1 MPPQDVLGVPR
12 EPLPEVDVSSSD
24 AVYVWFL
31 SYVRMSMRRRTRPVW
46 CWRVHPS
53 RRVSV
58 RHFSVLSEPS
68 PSLADHACSL
78 FPHSGTRTCQ
88 PQAANA
94 LYASGTS
101 FRCIWPPA
109 SERWAAGRRYVPTVG
124 AGIARLNICA
134 QRILHLDHVLRTRI
148 LDKAAVGVSLF
159 AGRMWSDV
167 PIESLL
173 AFSRFGLTQL
183 TRAASHSSPNSL

>member
-1 MPPQDVLGVPR
+1 M
-12 EPLPEVDVSSSD
+12 
-24 AVYVWFL
+24 
-31 SYVRMSMRRRTRPVW
+31 
-46 CWRVHPS
+46 
-53 RRVSV
+53 
-58 RHFSVLSEPS
+58 
-68 PSLADHACSL
+68 
-78 FPHSGTRTCQ
+78 
-88 PQAANA
+88 
-94 LYASGTS
+94 
-101 FRCIWPPA
+101 
-109 SERWAAGRRYVPTVG
+109 G
-124 AGIARLNICA
+124 AGIARLNICV